1 MTYYKILF
9 LILIVIIILLFIY
22 WFSPLYKN
30 EKFKVLLTIISVISG
45 LVLFISIIS
54 GINIGQADAKNSK
67 IKTYSDYSE
76 LFLSQINKLFLQNP
90 DMMYMYNDMIGY
102 KKINEQTKRNIDKEI
117 VIGNIIYANAAKVA
131 GYIYNTVDLEY
142 SKLIKNWFVKAY
154 TQYLKSDIFKNIY
167 IEYYK
172 PKLAGPLLIKIM
184 KEEFGI

>member
-1 MTYYKILF
+1 MDILIKILV
-9 LILIVIIILLFIY
+9 LIIILFFTY

-30 EKFKVLLTIISVISG
+30 EKFKVLLTIIRSISG
-45 LVLFISIIS
+45 LFVFI
-54 GINIGQADAKNSK
+54 GIMYSLNSLQEAAKNSK

-76 LFLSQINKLFLQNP
+76 LFISQINIIFLENQ

-117 VIGNIIYANAAKVA
+117 AIGIIIYANAAKVA

-142 SKLIKNWFVKAY
+142 SQLIKKWFIKSY
-154 TQYLKSDIFKNIY
+154 KQYLNSDIFKNVY

-172 PKLAGPLLIKIM
+172 PKLAGPLLIKM
-184 KEEFGI
+184 MNEEFGI